1 MRVLIKARARSAAYR
16 KLTRKPPA
24 VCHDCALVVTTSAFT
39 MRKTFLIAL
48 GAAGGAAFALL
59 ASGQSSLIALES
71 ALAKSVIEASATF
84 HNLELFGKVF
94 DIARAQ
100 YVDKPDDGKLI
111 ASAINGMMSS
121 LDPHSNYMD
130 AKSFRQMQADTNGEF
145 GGLGLQVTMQD
156 GLIKVVSPI
165 DGTPAARAGLQAN
178 DIITEIDNQPVK
190 GLTIQQAV
198 NKMRGPPASTIRL
211 KVTRKGGDEPIEAT
225 LTREIIHVQPVQA
238 RVEGDD
244 IGYIRLSQFNANAGP
259 ALKAAVTRLSGQIPR
274 DKLKGYILD
283 LRNNPGGLLGQAVE
297 VANAFMSR
305 GEIVSVRGRDA
316 DDAGR
321 FEAKADPGDLTG
333 GKPLIVLVNGGSA
346 SASEIVAGALQD
358 QNRATIVGTRSFGK
372 GSVQTIIPV
381 GSNVT

>member
-1 MRVLIKARARSAAYR
+1 
-16 KLTRKPPA
+16 
-24 VCHDCALVVTTSAFT
+24 

-48 GAAGGAAFALL
+48 GVAAGAAFTLL
-59 ASGQSSLIALES
+59 ASGQPSLIALES
-71 ALAKSVIEASATF
+71 AVAKPATESSATF
-84 HNLELFGKVF
+84 RNLELFGKIF

-130 AKSFRQMQADTNGEF
+130 AKSFSEMQADTNGEF

-178 DIITEIDNQPVK
+178 DIITDIDNQPIK
-190 GLTIQQAV
+190 GLTLQQAV
-198 NKMRGPPASTIRL
+198 KKMRGPPASTIRL
-211 KVTRKGGDEPIEAT
+211 KVTRKGREAPIEVT
-225 LTREIIHVQPVQA
+225 LTREVIHVQPVQA

-244 IGYIRLSQFNANAGP
+244 IGYIRLSQFNANAGS
-259 ALKAAVTRLSGQIPR
+259 ALKAAITRLSGQIPG

-358 QNRATIVGTRSFGK
+358 PLPATVCPEK
-372 GSVQTIIPV
+372 VQ
-381 GSNVT
+381 SDYYRL